1 MVRYL
6 ITAVTALALVSG
18 VAIAEPMDG
27 SKTVT
32 IRNTPTGKVVTK
44 RFVNHR
50 GMLVTKK
57 KRINDGFYGSSV
69 TRSKTVTEP
78 GAGDSVTRRTIIE
91 R

>member
-6 ITAVTALALVSG
+6 ITAATALVLVSG
-18 VAIAEPMDG
+18 VAMAEPMDG

-32 IRNTPTGKVVTK
+32 IRNTPTGKVITK

-69 TRSKTVTEP
+69 SRSKTITNP
-78 GAGDSVTRRTIIE
+78 GAGESVTIRKSIDR
-91 R
+91 